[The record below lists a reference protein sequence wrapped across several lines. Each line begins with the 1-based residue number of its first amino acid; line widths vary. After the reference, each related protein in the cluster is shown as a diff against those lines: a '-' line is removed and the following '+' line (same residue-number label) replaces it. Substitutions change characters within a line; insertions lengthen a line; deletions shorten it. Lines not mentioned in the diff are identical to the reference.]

1 MKILVL
7 APHPYYQDKSN
18 AITLRLLT
26 EGLTK
31 SGHHLTVMTYGE
43 GKDITIPGCRIIR
56 IKKSLFAARTPKG
69 FSKRRLMNWLKMY
82 RLTSRFLKSEKIDLI
97 HAREEAVFIARRL
110 GTQHGIPYVYEMNSQ
125 LPTELC
131 SSGRL
136 LPKLLPS
143 LQKMEK
149 SAVEESVG
157 VLAGCGYL
165 EKRVYGISDEVP
177 VQRLDSCPLLGIIGD
192 DVKRKSTT
200 LNKKK
205 DIITFLYAGNLE
217 PYQNIDLLIQGFSLA
232 CLENEK
238 IQLVLIG
245 GTPSDIRKYKKQA
258 VKLGIKGK
266 RISFVGQKPM
276 SDLAYYF
283 DQADALISPRHTGE
297 TIPWKIYSY
306 LDSGK
311 PVLATNT
318 LPHTQIL
325 DDSVALLV
333 EANGTDMAAGI
344 IKLANNSQLR
354 EKLAAN
360 GRELITRSY
369 TRYALEQKLLSFYRQ
384 TVQESIQPENI
395 TEDPASQPKI

>member
-7 APHPYYQDKSN
+7 APHPFYQDKSN
-18 AITLRLLT
+18 AITLKLLA

-43 GKDITIPGCRIIR
+43 GEDITIPGCRFIR
-56 IKKSLFAARTPKG
+56 LRKSLFSARAPKG
-69 FSKRRLMNWLKMY
+69 FSKRRLVNWLKMY
-82 RLTSRFLKSEKIDLI
+82 RLASRFLKTEKVDLI

-110 GTQHGIPYVYEMNSQ
+110 GSQHGIPFVYEMNSQ

-136 LPKLLPS
+136 LPKLLPT

-149 SAVEESVG
+149 SAVEESIG

-165 EKRVYGISDEVP
+165 ENRVFGISEDIP

-192 DVKRKSTT
+192 DAKRKSTA
-200 LNKKK
+200 LSKKK
-205 DIITFLYAGNLE
+205 DFITFLYAGNLE
-217 PYQNIDLLIQGFSLA
+217 SYQDIDLLLESFSLA

-245 GTPSDIRKYKKQA
+245 GSSADIRKYKKQA
-258 VKLGIKGK
+258 AKLGIKGK
-266 RISFVGQKPM
+266 RISFAGPKPVN
-276 SDLAYYF
+276 DLAYYF
-283 DQADALISPRHTGE
+283 QQADALISPRNKGE
-297 TIPWKIYSY
+297 TVPWKIYSY

-333 EANGTDMAAGI
+333 QANGTDMAAGI
-344 IKLANNSQLR
+344 IKLANDSKLR
-354 EKLAAN
+354 EELGTK
-360 GRELITRSY
+360 GRELVTRRY
-369 TRYALEQKLLSFYRQ
+369 TRYAFEQKLISFYRQ
-384 TVQESIQPENI
+384 IRQERVQKDNTTDQF
-395 TEDPASQPKI
+395 TSQPTT